1 MSAHRRRREATGAV
15 QGRAAG
21 SLYAPLRLYDR
32 LIEGLAALA
41 GASFAFVTVAIVTD
55 VMLRNLGITSLI
67 WVSAVVEY
75 CMLFAAMAAGPWL
88 IRIGGH
94 VAVTSFVDMLPRS
107 LRRAVGLLVMIVSV
121 VILLVLSWRAAVI
134 GLEEARFG
142 SIDMRSID
150 IPGWLPYALLAGGFV
165 LMAAEIL
172 RQIGR
177 GARDLG
183 SRAQH

>member
-1 MSAHRRRREATGAV
+1 LSEHPRRQKEAGAAR
-15 QGRAAG
+15 GRAAG
-21 SLYAPLRLYDR
+21 PLSVALRLYDR
-32 LIEGLAALA
+32 LIEGLAVLA
-41 GASFAFVTVAIVTD
+41 AASFVFVTVAIVTD

-94 VAVTSFVDMLPRS
+94 VAVTSFVDMLPGS
-107 LRRAVGLLVMIVSV
+107 LRRAVGLSVMLVSV
-121 VILLVLSWRAAVI
+121 VILVWLSWRAAVI

-150 IPGWLPYALLAGGFV
+150 IPGWLPYALLSGGFV